1 MRRKKQAK
9 VQLKKSRGK
18 KNRRPMIMFMLE
30 LSRDTAE
37 ALIKFTI
44 FSNFLAFLID
54 LLCVTSGLDL
64 LHCIYTTVLF
74 LSLMCCILLMSSC
87 GLQFLSYTVQN
98 IHATT

>member
-1 MRRKKQAK
+1 M
-9 VQLKKSRGK
+9 VV
-18 KNRRPMIMFMLE
+18 LE

-44 FSNFLAFLID
+44 FSNFSAVLID

-74 LSLMCCILLMSSC
+74 LSLMCCILVMSSC
-87 GLQFLSYTVQN
+87 GLQFLTYTEQN